1 MTDLK
6 PIVSSMISAAGYDE
20 ASKTLKVQFS
30 GGATYEYA
38 GVPATE
44 YQAFLSAPSAGKHF
58 SANIKSKYTAKKLE
72 A

>member
-1 MTDLK
+1 M
-6 PIVSSMISAAGYDE
+6 
-20 ASKTLKVQFS
+20 QFS

-58 SANIKSKYTAKKLE
+58 SANIKGKYTAKKLE
-72 A
+72 EQQ